1 VRPDL
6 TSRTDGQGSLVET
19 ILGAVGDGIIVF
31 DKSGSLLFA
40 NQPAASAFGAASV
53 DEILAHPLADVMTK
67 FDIMDEEGE
76 PFPTERLPGRLVL
89 AGAATRPETI
99 LRFRIR
105 ATGEERWSAASA
117 RPLYGDDGEVEAAI
131 SIFRDITD
139 LKRTEVTQRFL
150 AEATEILNRSLDLHE
165 TIASLARL
173 AVPTLA
179 DWCVVHRRGE
189 QGGVEPLVLAH
200 SDPEKVRW
208 SEELGRRWP
217 AHEDERSV
225 IMQVLESGRP
235 QLFPEVGDD
244 MLAAAA
250 RDDEHLELIRSVG
263 MRSAMT
269 VPVVG
274 RTGVLGTMTFVS
286 AETGRR
292 YGDAD
297 LNLAQGLAQRAGFA
311 LENALLYEQAE
322 ARGHAA
328 LVLSHIEDGVFLVD
342 GDGIVRLWNAAAA
355 RLTGLAPA
363 EMLGRAA
370 EEALPGWA
378 DLAPLVRLGSSG
390 EPGSAPIQSLPLDL
404 GGRELWV
411 AASGVAFEEG
421 IVYAFRDLT
430 SERDVDE
437 LKTEFLATASH
448 ELRTPLAAVYGAAMT
463 LRRTDLDLDE
473 EQRGRLLDIVSSES
487 NRLTRIVDDILW
499 ASRVDS
505 GRLEVSIEQFDPL
518 AVANGIAEAARAHLP
533 AGIEL
538 VLSAP
543 AEPAPV
549 VGDADKVRQVLSN
562 LVENAVKYSPDGGK
576 VEVRLEPQERRVL
589 FSVRDEGLGI
599 PPGEQSRIFEKFY
612 RLDPNLTRGVGGTG
626 LGLYICRELV
636 RRMGGRIWVASTEG
650 EGSTFFFDIPA
661 GESGTTERESATRRA
676 TA

>member
-1 VRPDL
+1 MRPDL

-31 DKSGSLLFA
+31 DQSGHLLFA
-40 NQPAASAFGAASV
+40 NQPAARAFGAGSV
-53 DEILAHPLADVMTK
+53 DEILARPLSDVMTK
-67 FDIMDEEGE
+67 FDIMDEHGH
-76 PFPTERLPGRLVL
+76 PVATDRLPGRLVL
-89 AGAATRPETI
+89 AGVATRPEAI

-105 ATGEERWSAASA
+105 ATGEERWSVASA

-139 LKRTEVTQRFL
+139 LKRAEETQRFL

-179 DWCVVHRRGE
+179 DWCIVHRRGE
-189 QGGVEPLVLAH
+189 QGHVEPLVLAH

-208 SEELGRRWP
+208 AEELGRRWP
-217 AHEDERSV
+217 TDEDGRSV
-225 IMQVLESGRP
+225 IVQVLDSGRP
-235 QLFPEVGDD
+235 QLFPEITGEL
-244 MLAAAA
+244 LAAAA
-250 RDDEHLELIRSVG
+250 RDEEHLELIRSVG

-269 VPVVG
+269 VPIVG

-292 YGDAD
+292 YGNAD
-297 LNLAQGLAQRAGFA
+297 LELAQELAQRAGFA
-311 LENALLYEQAE
+311 LENALLYEQSE

-328 LVLSHIEDGVFLVD
+328 LVLSHIDDGVFLVD
-342 GDGIVRLWNAAAA
+342 SEGIVRLWNAAAA

-363 EMLGRAA
+363 EMVGQVA

-378 DLAPLVRLGSSG
+378 EVAPLVRLGSSG
-390 EPGSAPIQSLPLDL
+390 EPGSAPIQSLPLEV

-411 AASGVAFEEG
+411 AASGVAFDEG

-430 SERDVDE
+430 AERDIDE

-473 EQRGRLLDIVSSES
+473 ERRGRLLEIVSSES

-505 GRLEVSIEQFDPL
+505 GRLDVAIEQFDPV
-518 AVANGIAEAARAHLP
+518 AVATGIVEAAR
-533 AGIEL
+533 
-538 VLSAP
+538 
-543 AEPAPV
+543 
-549 VGDADKVRQVLSN
+549 
-562 LVENAVKYSPDGGK
+562 
-576 VEVRLEPQERRVL
+576 
-589 FSVRDEGLGI
+589 
-599 PPGEQSRIFEKFY
+599 
-612 RLDPNLTRGVGGTG
+612 
-626 LGLYICRELV
+626 
-636 RRMGGRIWVASTEG
+636 
-650 EGSTFFFDIPA
+650 
-661 GESGTTERESATRRA
+661 
-676 TA
+676 